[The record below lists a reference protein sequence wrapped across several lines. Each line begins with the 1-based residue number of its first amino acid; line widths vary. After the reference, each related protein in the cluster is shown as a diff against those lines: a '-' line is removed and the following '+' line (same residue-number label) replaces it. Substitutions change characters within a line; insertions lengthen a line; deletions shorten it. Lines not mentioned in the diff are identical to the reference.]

1 MEGIEQHGCVG
12 VQLTSRQSLRR
23 TDLGRTRP
31 IGETPE
37 DGLHLA
43 AIADALSDPVVG
55 ALDGRIRSW
64 NAGAEQL
71 FGYRA
76 EEIVGKPVSILYPPE
91 RIGELEEI
99 LSRLRRGEAIS
110 PFETV
115 RRRKDGTDVQV
126 LLSISP
132 VRCPSGEIVGTAI
145 VHDISDRKRRE
156 EIPSFLA
163 EASRLLAVNLDYHET
178 LPRVADLTLANLAD
192 WCLVE
197 TRDAAG
203 SFTQIAVAHRDQ
215 DKAELAREMLRLY
228 PPEDN
233 DSSISLRVL
242 RTGKAELIPEVSD
255 TLLKNIAQNAD
266 HLRMLRELGLRSLVV
281 VPLRVRGRVLGTILL
296 ANAKAGRRFNGED
309 LDLAEDLARRAALAI
324 DNAMLHKSEKE
335 ARTKAE
341 RAAARIGRLQAVT
354 ASLSRAAT
362 PAAVAEVLVN
372 QGAAAV
378 GADGGFVRLLTA
390 DGRQLKLTA
399 AAGMSEHFVRSHGTL
414 PLLSP
419 LPDAEVFRTGEERY
433 FESVASAR
441 AASPEF
447 ARAHQGIGHEAVAF
461 VPFTVQARTIGL
473 MALGFS
479 QPRIF
484 ADDDRELL
492 RTLAGQCAQAIER
505 ARLYEAER
513 KARAEAELAIER
525 TTRLQ
530 SLANDLAE
538 ALTPADVA
546 EVVVTQGIAS
556 VEADAGALQ
565 LLTDDGKTLEIVS
578 GQGSD
583 RTLVEA
589 GWRRLSTDLKL
600 PSTDALHRREPV
612 FIESEKD
619 LLENY
624 PHLVENYPW
633 VLDAGAGL
641 RARSGAH
648 IPLVVSGRPLG
659 VLFLGFTRPREFSDS
674 QRLFALALARQCAQ
688 AIGRTQIYEAELEGR
703 VRLSRLVEGLH
714 EGVVSVNRRGSI
726 EFANSTA
733 KQMLSPAPL
742 EEGSRVPE
750 AWLGFALRR
759 FAADLFEADELV
771 VEAQV
776 LSQDGA
782 RAFEVTGIP
791 GGSDAALLVF
801 HDVSERERRER
812 AEREFVANAAHELRT
827 PLAAITSATERLQGG
842 AREVPQKRDRFIGH
856 IQHESARLNRLAS
869 SLLVLARAQTREEEP
884 RRQEIQLR
892 ELLEELVGELE
903 LNPGVELVL
912 DCPPNLVARSNRDL
926 LEHALLNLAGN
937 AARHTERGQVRVS
950 VSVDDGGLVIIEV
963 NDTGAGF
970 PADQLSRVFDRF
982 YRGPGQEGS
991 AGFGLG
997 LPITRDAV
1005 EAIGGRVEIDSVLG
1019 VGTTAR
1025 IVLPCSDVPDLA

>member
-1 MEGIEQHGCVG
+1 M
-12 VQLTSRQSLRR
+12 QLTSRQCLMR
-23 TDLGRTRP
+23 TGLGSTRP
-31 IGETPE
+31 EANAPE
-37 DGLHLA
+37 DGLQPA
-43 AIADALSDPVVG
+43 AIAEALSDPVVG
-55 ALDGRIRSW
+55 ALDGTIRSW

-91 RIGELEEI
+91 RLGELKEI
-99 LSRLRRGEAIS
+99 LSRLRRGEAI
-110 PFETV
+110 PQFETV

-126 LLSISP
+126 SLSISP
-132 VRCPSGEIVGTAI
+132 VRCPSGGVVGTAI

-156 EIPSFLA
+156 EIQSFLA
-163 EASRLLAVNLDYHET
+163 EASRVLGVNLDYHET
-178 LPRVADLTLANLAD
+178 LPRVADLTLTHLAD

-197 TRDAAG
+197 TADEAG
-203 SFTQIAVAHRDQ
+203 SLTQVAVAHRDQ
-215 DKAELAREMLRLY
+215 NKAELARKMLRLY
-228 PPEDN
+228 PPGEN
-233 DSSISLRVL
+233 SSSISLRVL

-255 TLLKNIAQNAD
+255 TLLKNIAQSAD

-296 ANAKAGRRFNGED
+296 ANAKAGRRFTRED
-309 LDLAEDLARRAALAI
+309 LELAEDLARRAALAI
-324 DNAMLHKSEKE
+324 DNAMLHKSEQE
-335 ARTKAE
+335 ARRKAE
-341 RAAARIGRLQAVT
+341 RAAERIGRLQAVT
-354 ASLSRAAT
+354 ASLSSAAT
-362 PAAVAEVLVN
+362 PTAVAEVLVE

-390 DGRQLKLTA
+390 DGPELKLAA
-399 AAGMSEHFVRSHGTL
+399 AAGISEHFVQSYGTL
-414 PLLSP
+414 PLMSP

-441 AASPEF
+441 AASPES
-447 ARAHQGIGHEAVAF
+447 ARAHQAIGHEAVAF

-479 QPRIF
+479 EPRIF
-484 ADDDRELL
+484 DEDDRELL

-513 KARAEAELAIER
+513 KSRAEAELAIER

-556 VEADAGALQ
+556 IEADAGALQ
-565 LLTDDGKTLEIVS
+565 LLTDDGKTLEIAS
-578 GQGSD
+578 GHGSD
-583 RTLVEA
+583 RTLIEG

-600 PSTDALHRREPV
+600 PSTDALHSGEPV

-619 LLENY
+619 LRENY
-624 PHLVENYPW
+624 PHLLENYPQ
-633 VLDAGAGL
+633 VLEARAGL
-641 RARSGAH
+641 PARAGAH
-648 IPLVVSGRPLG
+648 IPLVLSGRPLG
-659 VLFLGFTRPREFSDS
+659 VLFLGFTRPRKFSQS

-688 AIGRTQIYEAELEGR
+688 AIGRTQLYEAELEGR
-703 VRLSRLVEGLH
+703 ARLSRLVEGLH
-714 EGVVSVNRRGSI
+714 EGVVSVNRRGRV

-733 KQMLSPAPL
+733 KQMLSPARL
-742 EEGSRVPE
+742 EEGSRVPD
-750 AWLGFALRR
+750 AWFGFALRS
-759 FAADLFEADELV
+759 FVAGLFEADEPV

-782 RAFEVTGIP
+782 RVFEVTGIP

-801 HDVSERERRER
+801 HDVSERERRGR

-827 PLAAITSATERLQGG
+827 PLAAIMGAIERLQAG
-842 AREVPQKRDRFIGH
+842 AREIPQKRDRFIGH
-856 IQHESARLNRLAS
+856 IQHESARLNRLGS

-884 RRQEIQLR
+884 RRQEIALR
-892 ELLEELVGELE
+892 ELLEELVGEVE
-903 LNPGVELVL
+903 LNQGVELVL
-912 DCPPNLVARSNRDL
+912 DCPPDLVARSNRDL
-926 LEHALLNLAGN
+926 LEHALLNLTDN

-950 VSVDDGGLVIIEV
+950 VSVDDGGSVTIEV
-963 NDTGAGF
+963 NDTGTGI
-970 PADQLSRVFDRF
+970 PADQLSRLFTRF
-982 YRGPGQEGS
+982 YRGPGEEGN

-997 LPITRDAV
+997 LPITREAV

-1019 VGTTAR
+1019 TGTTAR